1 MTIKKFVS
9 IDNVGRL
16 AKSSQK
22 GPELNAY
29 NIFFAENGRGK
40 TTLCSVLRSLE
51 TGQHEHITERKTLSP
66 TAGNSAAVVRLDGGD
81 ARFTNQ
87 AWNKTVPEIAIF
99 DATFVAQNVHAGEY
113 VSRDHRS
120 NLLQVI
126 IGETGVK
133 LAQKVSDLDG
143 SIREKNGEITRSKR
157 GVEAQV
163 PKGFKLDDFLAL
175 KEDDKIDAKIKAK
188 EEELKTAKE
197 AETIGKRSA
206 LSELTVPSLPEGLS
220 EILGKT
226 LEDVSAEA
234 EQRLKQQID
243 QHAMHDKGEA
253 WLSEGLGYLKD
264 ENCPFC
270 GQNVAGLDLVS
281 AYKQYFSD
289 SYADLIAE
297 IESSKKTHDETF
309 GDAAIGIIGR
319 TITTNNAGLEFW
331 QQHIAIEI
339 PALNHDKSIAAPAQE
354 YLNVARALLTAK
366 QSRPLEPVA
375 PGENYGA
382 AVKGWQETTK
392 AVSDYNEAIK
402 SANEVIAAKK
412 EQAANSD
419 IGTLENELAQLKC
432 VKHRF
437 EDKVKRLC
445 NDHIALVAEKDKL
458 DKDKDTAKEALDT
471 HADKMIGDYETTI
484 NKLLKGFGA
493 GFTITNSRKTYIGGT
508 PISAYQ
514 ILINDHAVDL
524 GDERTGF
531 GTPSFRTTLSA
542 GDKSTLALAFFLAKL
557 DHDPKK
563 ADRIIVF
570 DDPFNSQDRSRR
582 ERTAELL
589 KKYGGECK
597 QLILLS
603 HDPFFLKL
611 VHSKLPKK
619 ETHCLQLSRVPDNNT
634 TIQEWDVE
642 KETQD
647 GYFKEHAALNSYMLN
662 GAKDLI
668 DIVRKIRPVLE
679 GYLRYRFPNTFPDN
693 EWLGG
698 MIGKIRDEGAA
709 HPMFAALEELDGINE
724 YSKKYHHDTNP
735 GKADSEPIDD
745 GELNSFVQR
754 TLAIAG
760 GY

>member
-1 MTIKKFVS
+1 MVIKKFVS

-22 GPELNAY
+22 GPELNTF
-29 NIFFAENGRGK
+29 NLFFAENGRGK

-51 TGQHEHITERKTLSP
+51 TGQHEHITERKTLAP
-66 TAGNSAAVVRLDGGD
+66 TAGEPAAVIRLDGGD
-81 ARFTNQ
+81 ARFSKA
-87 AWNKTVPEIAIF
+87 AWNQTVSDIAIF

-126 IGETGVK
+126 IGEAGVK
-133 LAQKVSDLDG
+133 LAQTVSSLDS

-157 GVEAQV
+157 GVEGLV
-163 PKGFKLDDFLAL
+163 PKGFKLEDFLAL
-175 KEDDKIDAKIKAK
+175 VKDDEIDAKIRAK
-188 EEELKTAKE
+188 DEELKTAKE
-197 AETIGKRSA
+197 ADAIAKRAA
-206 LSELTVPSLPEGLS
+206 LMELAAPSLPEGLHD
-220 EILGKT
+220 ILSKT
-226 LEDVSAEA
+226 LDDVSADA
-234 EQRLKQQID
+234 ERRLRQQID
-243 QHAMHDKGEA
+243 QHAMHDKGET

-264 ENCPFC
+264 DNCPFC
-270 GQNVAGLDLVS
+270 GQNVAGLDLVE

-289 SYADLIAE
+289 SYADLISE
-297 IESSKKTHDETF
+297 IETNIKSHDESF
-309 GDAAIGIIGR
+309 GDASIASIGR
-319 TITTNNAGLEFW
+319 TITNNNAGLDFW
-331 QQHIAIEI
+331 RKHVAIEMPELDHDNNVST
-339 PALNHDKSIAAPAQE
+339 PARG
-354 YLNVARALLTAK
+354 YLNAAKTLLAAK
-366 QSRPLEPVA
+366 RSKPIEGVA
-375 PGENYGA
+375 PDEPYTA
-382 AVKGWQETTK
+382 AVEGWRQVTV
-392 AVSDYNEAIK
+392 AVVAYNEAIK
-402 SANEVIAAKK
+402 TANATISAKK
-412 EQAANSD
+412 EQAANAD
-419 IGTLENELAQLKC
+419 VAALERELAQLQC

-437 EDKVKRLC
+437 EDKVKGLC
-445 NDHIALVAEKDKL
+445 DDYTTLVAEKDKL
-458 DKDKDTAKEALDT
+458 DKDKDAAKLALDT
-471 HADKMIGDYETTI
+471 HADKMISDYETTI

-493 GFTITNSRKTYIGGT
+493 GFTITNSKKTYVGGT
-508 PISAYQ
+508 PTSAYQ

-524 GDERTGF
+524 GDEKTGV

-597 QLILLS
+597 QLLLLS
-603 HDPFFLKL
+603 HDPFFLQL

-698 MIGKIRDEGAA
+698 MIGKIRTEGAV
-709 HPMFAALEELDGINE
+709 HPMFAALEELEGINDF
-724 YSKKYHHDTNP
+724 SKKYHHDTNP
-735 GKADSEPIDD
+735 GKADSEPIND
-745 GELNSFVQR
+745 GELNTFVQR
-754 TLAIAG
+754 TLTIAG